1 MIDITP
7 ALESFISRKQDWQ
20 RESSVRV
27 ADAIADELAAKLTWD
42 EGSGEDWSRV
52 LLAGQAGVMISMAG
66 PLVVTSVDVAL
77 RVSAVACDVPVITVP
92 SLDARVL
99 VCDAHTLRAA
109 FGDQVWNNPAL
120 NAERFS
126 ADELWFCTI

>member
-1 MIDITP
+1 MIDIAP
-7 ALESFISRKQDWQ
+7 VLESFISRKQDWQ

-27 ADAIADELAAKLTWD
+27 AAAIAGELATKLTWD
-42 EGSGEDWSRV
+42 EDAGEDWSRV
-52 LLAGQAGVMISMAG
+52 LLAGQAGVMIFMAG
-66 PLVVTSVDVAL
+66 PLIVTSADVAPQ
-77 RVSAVACDVPVITVP
+77 VTAVACDVPVITVP
-92 SLDARVL
+92 SLNARVL